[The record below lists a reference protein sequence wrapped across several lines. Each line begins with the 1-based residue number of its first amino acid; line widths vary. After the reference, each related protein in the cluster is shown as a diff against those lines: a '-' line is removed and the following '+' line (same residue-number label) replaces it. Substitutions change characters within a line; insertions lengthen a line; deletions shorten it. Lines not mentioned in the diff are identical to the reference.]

1 VTAPPAG
8 PGSAAPGA
16 PVVRAAVVDDGP
28 RLAGL
33 FAPADREAAERAVSL
48 VPDADEVGRLLLV
61 AELHGEVRGFASLVW
76 IHHLQLPGPEA
87 HVAELVVAGGGSA
100 AVGAAL
106 RAAVREQAD
115 LLGAV
120 RIGGPGWRAAPTLP
134 VVRELTVGET
144 GRAVAA
150 LRELRPHLPTDDAE
164 VVARIDEVQRPEGYR
179 LLAVLPPDAPHDAD
193 DPDDPDGTADGDA
206 LAVAGFRRVSNLA
219 WGDVV
224 YVDDLVTRAAAR
236 GRGLAAAL
244 LTAVD
249 DEARRLGASAVH
261 LDSGHGP
268 DRAAAH
274 RAYLRHGYRLSSHHL
289 SRSLRSP

>member
-1 VTAPPAG
+1 
-8 PGSAAPGA
+8 
-16 PVVRAAVVDDGP
+16 VVRPAVVDDGR

-33 FAPADREAAERAVSL
+33 FAPGDRDAAERAASL

-61 AELHGEVRGFASLVW
+61 AEVHGEVRGYVSLVLV
-76 IHHLQLPGPEA
+76 HHLQLTGPEA
-87 HVAELVVAGGGSA
+87 HVAELVVAGTEG
-100 AVGAAL
+100 AVAEAAL
-106 RAAVREQAD
+106 RAAVVEHAE
-115 LLGAV
+115 LVGAR
-120 RIGGPGWRAAPTLP
+120 RIAGPGWGADAAHP
-134 VVRELTVGET
+134 VVRELTPGET

-150 LRELRPHLPTDDAE
+150 LRELRPHLPSDDAE

-179 LLAVLPPDAPHDAD
+179 LFAVLPEVP
-193 DPDDPDGTADGDA
+193 ADGDADA
-206 LAVAGFRRVSNLA
+206 LAVAGFRRISNLA
-219 WGDVV
+219 WGDVL
-224 YVDDLVTRAAAR
+224 YVDDLVTRAVAR

-274 RAYLRHGYRLSSHHL
+274 RVYLRHGYRLSSHHL
-289 SRSLRSP
+289 SRTLRVP

>member
-1 VTAPPAG
+1 VTSPPGG
-8 PGSAAPGA
+8 PGSPAPGA
-16 PVVRAAVVDDGP
+16 VVVRPAVVDDGP

-33 FAPADREAAERAVSL
+33 FAPADREAADRAASL

-76 IHHLQLPGPEA
+76 IHHLQLTGPEA

-100 AVGAAL
+100 AVEAAL

-115 LLGAV
+115 LVGAV
-120 RIGGPGWRAAPTLP
+120 RIAGPGWRTSPPVP
-134 VVRELTVGET
+134 VVRELPLGET

-150 LRELRPHLPTDDAE
+150 LRELRPHLSADDAE

-179 LLAVLPPDAPHDAD
+179 LLAVLPVDAPVGDAE
-193 DPDDPDGTADGDA
+193 TDA

-224 YVDDLVTRAAAR
+224 YVDDLVTRAGAR

-244 LTAVD
+244 LAAVD

-289 SRSLRSP
+289 SRSLRAP